1 MLRISWLFCIFR
13 YSPANKVWQP
23 KRGKFSNKDMAKVQ
37 NISEI
42 HPTLEFTEFD
52 ILERYRKS
60 FHESELGRL
69 HSVFPFEHIA
79 KTVGLSDQ
87 HLGRRNIFSP
97 CAKIALMVLKAYTG
111 FSDRQLVEHLNGNIH
126 YQMFCW
132 IMINPSFPITNY
144 KIVSAIRN
152 EIASRLDVDS
162 LQEVLASHWKPYLD
176 SLHVCMAD
184 ATCYESHM
192 RYPTDMK
199 LLWESLEWLYR
210 YICRHC
216 VELGIRRPRN
226 KYRNVAE
233 SYLSYCK
240 KRKRKASRTKML
252 KRRMIRLLE
261 KLLIQRDE
269 IHREYGTLL
278 RYTQDY
284 QKRLSIIRKV
294 LVQEKEMFV
303 GKKVRDRIVSI
314 DRHYVRPIVRGKE
327 TKSVE
332 FGAKV
337 NNIQIDGI
345 SFIEH
350 LSFKAFN
357 EGIRLKD
364 CIRMQQKLMNVRVRC
379 VAADSI
385 YANNANRKFC
395 TKYGISTSFVRKG
408 RAAKD
413 ESLRKVLR
421 SELSKERATR
431 LEGSFGTQK
440 QHYSLSRIKARN
452 RKTEILWIFF
462 GIHTANAILMI
473 DKVRNRALKAA

>member
-1 MLRISWLFCIFR
+1 
-13 YSPANKVWQP
+13 
-23 KRGKFSNKDMAKVQ
+23 MAKIV

-42 HPTLEFTEFD
+42 HPTLGFTEFD
-52 ILERYRKS
+52 ILEKYRKS
-60 FHESELGRL
+60 FNESELGKL
-69 HSVFPFEHIA
+69 HSVFPFECMA
-79 KTVGLSDQ
+79 KAAGLSARR
-87 HLGRRNIFSP
+87 LGRRNRFSP
-97 CAKIALMVLKAYTG
+97 SAKIALMVLKAYTG

-126 YQMFCW
+126 YQIFCG
-132 IMINPSFPITNY
+132 IMIPPSLPITNF
-144 KIVSAIRN
+144 KIISAIRN
-152 EIASRLDVDS
+152 EIASRLDIDS
-162 LQEVLASHWKPYLD
+162 FQELLASHWKPYLD
-176 SLHVCMAD
+176 NLHVCMTD

-192 RYPTDMK
+192 RFPTDMK

-210 YICRHC
+210 HICRHC
-216 VELGIRRPRN
+216 RELGIRRPRN

-240 KRKRKASRTKML
+240 KRKRRASRTRML
-252 KRRMIRLLE
+252 KRRMIKLLE
-261 KLLIQRDE
+261 KLLSQRDG
-269 IHREYGTLL
+269 IHSEYGALL

-284 QKRLSIIRKV
+284 HKRLSIIRKV
-294 LVQEKEMFV
+294 LV
-303 GKKVRDRIVSI
+303 
-314 DRHYVRPIVRGKE
+314 
-327 TKSVE
+327 
-332 FGAKV
+332 
-337 NNIQIDGI
+337 IDGI

-413 ESLRKVLR
+413 EPLRKVLR

-440 QHYSLSRIKARN
+440 QHYSLSRIKAGN

-473 DKVRNRALKAA
+473 EKIRNKTAKAT

>member
-1 MLRISWLFCIFR
+1 
-13 YSPANKVWQP
+13 
-23 KRGKFSNKDMAKVQ
+23 
-37 NISEI
+37 
-42 HPTLEFTEFD
+42 
-52 ILERYRKS
+52 
-60 FHESELGRL
+60 
-69 HSVFPFEHIA
+69 
-79 KTVGLSDQ
+79 
-87 HLGRRNIFSP
+87 
-97 CAKIALMVLKAYTG
+97 
-111 FSDRQLVEHLNGNIH
+111 
-126 YQMFCW
+126 
-132 IMINPSFPITNY
+132 MI
-144 KIVSAIRN
+144 K
-152 EIASRLDVDS
+152 
-162 LQEVLASHWKPYLD
+162 
-176 SLHVCMAD
+176 
-184 ATCYESHM
+184 
-192 RYPTDMK
+192 
-199 LLWESLEWLYR
+199 
-210 YICRHC
+210 
-216 VELGIRRPRN
+216 
-226 KYRNVAE
+226 
-233 SYLSYCK
+233 
-240 KRKRKASRTKML
+240 
-252 KRRMIRLLE
+252 LLE
-261 KLLIQRDE
+261 KLLSQRDG
-269 IHREYGTLL
+269 IHSEYGALL

-284 QKRLSIIRKV
+284 HKRLSIIRKV
-294 LVQEKEMFV
+294 LVQEKEMFE
-303 GKKVRDRIVSI
+303 GRKVSDRIVSI

-337 NNIQIDGI
+337 NNIQIDGISFIEHLSFKAFNEGIRLKDCIRMQQKLMNVRVDGI

-413 ESLRKVLR
+413 EPLRKVLR

-473 DKVRNRALKAA
+473 EKIRNKTAKAA

>member
-1 MLRISWLFCIFR
+1 M
-13 YSPANKVWQP
+13 
-23 KRGKFSNKDMAKVQ
+23 D
-37 NISEI
+37 
-42 HPTLEFTEFD
+42 
-52 ILERYRKS
+52 
-60 FHESELGRL
+60 
-69 HSVFPFEHIA
+69 
-79 KTVGLSDQ
+79 
-87 HLGRRNIFSP
+87 
-97 CAKIALMVLKAYTG
+97 
-111 FSDRQLVEHLNGNIH
+111 
-126 YQMFCW
+126 
-132 IMINPSFPITNY
+132 
-144 KIVSAIRN
+144 
-152 EIASRLDVDS
+152 
-162 LQEVLASHWKPYLD
+162 
-176 SLHVCMAD
+176 
-184 ATCYESHM
+184 
-192 RYPTDMK
+192 
-199 LLWESLEWLYR
+199 
-210 YICRHC
+210 
-216 VELGIRRPRN
+216 LGIRRPRN

-240 KRKRKASRTKML
+240 KRKRRASRTRML
-252 KRRMIRLLE
+252 KRRMIKLLE
-261 KLLIQRDE
+261 KLLSQRDG
-269 IHREYGTLL
+269 IHSEY
-278 RYTQDY
+278 
-284 QKRLSIIRKV
+284 
-294 LVQEKEMFV
+294 
-303 GKKVRDRIVSI
+303 
-314 DRHYVRPIVRGKE
+314 
-327 TKSVE
+327 
-332 FGAKV
+332 GAKV

-413 ESLRKVLR
+413 EPLRKVLR

-473 DKVRNRALKAA
+473 EQIRNKTAKAA